1 MGIFIMIVGF
11 LNMLGVKNMAHM
23 FASTVLIILGMW
35 VHGAFDSVLG
45 VCS

>member
-1 MGIFIMIVGF
+1 MGILIMIIGF
-11 LNMLGVKNMAHM
+11 LYILSIRNMAQCI
-23 FASTVLIILGMW
+23 AATISIIFGMW